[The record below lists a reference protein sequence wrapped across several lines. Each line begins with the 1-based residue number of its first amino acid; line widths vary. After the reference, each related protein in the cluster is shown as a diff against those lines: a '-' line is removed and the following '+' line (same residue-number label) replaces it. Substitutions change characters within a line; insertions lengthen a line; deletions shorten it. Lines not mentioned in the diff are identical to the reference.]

1 MNNNIFNFNNNARL
15 IHSVE
20 IYLNNAAT
28 ALNENG
34 LHNLVN
40 VVDNLILNFR
50 EPNFQ
55 ELNQS
60 FLNDVRNLSQ
70 QQKDNLKETIF
81 QMINENGC
89 RFMNDFLTIF
99 NIYI

>member
-28 ALNENG
+28 ALEENG

-40 VVDNLILNFR
+40 VVDNLIANFR
-50 EPNFQ
+50 EPIFQ

-70 QQKDNLKETIF
+70 QQKDNIKETVF

>member
-1 MNNNIFNFNNNARL
+1 MDHNNNARI
-15 IHSVE
+15 IHTVE
-20 IYLNNAAT
+20 YALNNAAT
-28 ALNENG
+28 ALEENG
-34 LHNLVN
+34 LHNLVT

-50 EPNFQ
+50 EHNFE

>member
-28 ALNENG
+28 ALEENG